1 MDTGILRIFRCF
13 SRMWRTGAMYNAD
26 KIGEGWSLTDSNI
39 NIEKERG
46 KIIPKVLFSSSSL
59 GNLKRK
65 EQP

>member
-1 MDTGILRIFRCF
+1 
-13 SRMWRTGAMYNAD
+13 MYNAD
-26 KIGEGWSLTDSNI
+26 KIGEGRSLTDSNI

-46 KIIPKVLFSSSSL
+46 KIIPKVLCSSSPL